1 MANFLV
7 RITAQARKSKELDT
21 KESDTK
27 KELDTKESDTK
38 KELDPKEFKEF
49 HTLTKEF
56 LIEVKKSNLF
66 RELNQRVRVDVVVPD
81 NPPVGNVIG
90 NTVEVGCVIFFAVLV
105 RMFKAL

>member
-1 MANFLV
+1 MPNFLV
-7 RITAQARKSKELDT
+7 RITAQARKSKELDKKEF

-27 KELDTKESDTK
+27 KELDK
-38 KELDPKEFKEF
+38 KEFKEF